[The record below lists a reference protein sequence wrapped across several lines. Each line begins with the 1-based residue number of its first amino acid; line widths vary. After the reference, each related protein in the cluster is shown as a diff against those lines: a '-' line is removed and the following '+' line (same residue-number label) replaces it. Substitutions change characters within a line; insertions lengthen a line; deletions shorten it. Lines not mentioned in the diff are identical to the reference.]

1 MGRPGPGRPGRG
13 AAGRRSPGVPAP
25 IDLAG
30 GCVDLDPALADAIV
44 AHPRQYYVNVH
55 TAEFPDGAIRGQLR
69 NVDRLQIRP
78 AGNIRSSPGR

>member
-1 MGRPGPGRPGRG
+1 M
-13 AAGRRSPGVPAP
+13 PAP

-55 TAEFPDGAIRGQLR
+55 TAEFPDGAIRA
-69 NVDRLQIRP
+69 QIRRDR
-78 AGNIRSSPGR
+78 GD